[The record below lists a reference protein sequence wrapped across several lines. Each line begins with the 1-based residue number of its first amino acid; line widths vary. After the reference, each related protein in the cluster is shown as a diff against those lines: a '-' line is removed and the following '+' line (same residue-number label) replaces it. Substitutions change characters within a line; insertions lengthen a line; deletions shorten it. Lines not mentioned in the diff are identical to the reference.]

1 MAINV
6 IAGSKL
12 YISSAIVPYKDK
24 ITAADFAAVTWVEV
38 GPLTQLSGFGIEM
51 GVASQEVINTRV
63 TQYKKSVASFPMS
76 ENAVLPDRSQAG
88 QIAFETAAANDCDPY
103 AFKIEWSTDCERTS
117 VVTVTIATPGVFTWT
132 AHGLVANTPIVFST
146 TGALPTGITA
156 GVTYYVAAAG
166 LTANSFS
173 VSATPGGAA
182 ITTSGTQSGV
192 HTAVAQPIG
201 ETEMVF
207 GFAMPAS
214 RAGGAASDVQTKPI
228 NIQPIAKSVKV

>member
-12 YISSAIVPYKDK
+12 YISSTTVAYKDK
-24 ITAADFAAVTWVEV
+24 LTAADFSAITWVEI

-88 QIAFETAAANDCDPY
+88 QIAFEAAAANDCDPY

-156 GVTYYVAAAG
+156 GVTYYVSATG

-201 ETEMVF
+201 ETEMVY

>member
-24 ITAADFAAVTWVEV
+24 LTAADFSGVTWVEI
-38 GPLTQLSGFGIEM
+38 GPLTQLAGFGIEM

-76 ENAVLPDRSQAG
+76 ENSVLPDRSQAG
-88 QIAFETAAANDCDPY
+88 QIAFDAAADDNCSAY
-103 AFKIEWSTDCERTS
+103 AWKIEWSTDCEKTS
-117 VVTVTIATPGVFTWT
+117 VVTVTIATPGVFTWNN
-132 AHGLVANTPIVFST
+132 HGLVANTPIVFST
-146 TGALPTGITA
+146 SGALPTGITA
-156 GVTYYVAAAG
+156 GVTYYVSATG
-166 LTANSFS
+166 LTTNAFS
-173 VSATPGGAA
+173 VSATPGGAV
-182 ITTSGTQSGV
+182 INTTGTQSGV

-201 ETEMVF
+201 ETELVY
-207 GFAMPAS
+207 GFAMPSA

-228 NIQPIAKSVKV
+228 MIQPIAKSVKV